1 MISMQYYL
9 VINSFID
16 INKLRKNEKGD
27 TVPEL
32 DLEPSLKENLKN
44 NTRSRVTIML
54 FPCYAVCC
62 FSVYL

>member
-1 MISMQYYL
+1 MISLQYYL

-16 INKLRKNEKGD
+16 INKLRKNEKGN
-27 TVPEL
+27 PEL